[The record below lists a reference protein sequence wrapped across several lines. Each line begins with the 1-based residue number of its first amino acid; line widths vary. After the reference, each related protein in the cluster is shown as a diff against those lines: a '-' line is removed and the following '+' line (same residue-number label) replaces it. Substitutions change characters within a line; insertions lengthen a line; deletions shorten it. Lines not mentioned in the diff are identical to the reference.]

1 MKQYSKLVKGINNF
15 LKVAIALFLALMSV
29 TIIAQVIFRMLKM
42 ALPWSEEL
50 TRYLME
56 YVVFWGAAYAFSYKG
71 HMIVNLL
78 VDRYQGKVRKIW
90 EIGVYLFLV
99 FFFILVIKNSLSWIF
114 TTRSQ
119 VSAAMQIPMWTVYM
133 AIPTGSLF
141 AILNCLE
148 IIFREIRGEES
159 V

>member
-1 MKQYSKLVKGINNF
+1 MKQYSKVMK
-15 LKVAIALFLALMSV
+15 ALMSV
-29 TIIAQVIFRMLKM
+29 TILAQVIFRMLKM

-78 VDRYQGKVRKIW
+78 VDRYHGRVRRIW
-90 EIGVYLFLV
+90 EIVIYGFLIL
-99 FFFILVIKNSLSWIF
+99 FFILVIKNSISWIF

-148 IIFREIRGEES
+148 VIFQEWRGEES
-159 V
+159 A